1 MKTKDSGQRGEIWP
15 VAERGGGGR
24 RMINSHAGR
33 ESRFPVAPVIMS
45 FLNYLRRPPG
55 LDAVIRRNE
64 PFTEASEFSLCFVYS
79 FMQKVFSRDGKKF
92 EKLDSDNLLIFLS
105 NLRRIV

>member
-64 PFTEASEFSLCFVYS
+64 PFTEASEFSDSLSLFR
-79 FMQKVFSRDGKKF
+79 VFLYAKGVLERW
-92 EKLDSDNLLIFLS
+92 EEI
-105 NLRRIV
+105 